1 MKKLSVVACSA
12 FAALMFVACSDDPV
26 TAAVPPAGGG
36 AGQGGGVALDSTRNI
51 SVARKRLWKIQKP
64 IWLPTMLDIMW
75 LFRTWLELAVM
86 KTLYSI
92 TNVYLIR

>member
-26 TAAVPPAGGG
+26 TAAVPPAGG

-51 SVARKRLWKIQKP
+51 SVAFKGCF
-64 IWLPTMLDIMW
+64 D
-75 LFRTWLELAVM
+75 
-86 KTLYSI
+86 YSYNAALNKFFI
-92 TNVYLIR
+92 